1 MLRNSAECAGASG
14 QGDQV
19 KEAQRQNQIKHPS
32 RWKNFRSPALR
43 QADALAKLLIEK
55 GLITQE
61 EFMQKISE
69 ERATYQ
75 AIFIPLHAEDWLFSF

>member
-1 MLRNSAECAGASG
+1 MAEPDKRPVRMEELLVSSI
-14 QGDQV
+14 
-19 KEAQRQNQIKHPS
+19 AQT
-32 RWKNFRSPALR
+32 
-43 QADALAKLLIEK
+43 DALAKLLIEK

-75 AIFIPLHAEDWLFSF
+75 RLLNPI